1 MTDTVQALTFDAA
14 GTLIETA
21 EPVSDVY
28 ARVAGAYGIDMQAS
42 AIASAFRRAF
52 TQTPAPAF
60 SSSSLEQRDTL
71 ERMWW
76 RGLVEKVFA
85 QHTENKNFATMFDE
99 LYSYYALGTAWRLCP
114 DAKEVLTQ
122 LHNRKIKVAVLSN
135 FDSRLVNILK
145 ALDVADF
152 FDAIV
157 YSTLVGAAKPDAKIF
172 LAAMAALG
180 VEAKD
185 TLHVG
190 DDRIADYEGARACGM
205 HALLISDDDNLSDTI
220 PGLRH
225 VLERL

>member
-1 MTDTVQALTFDAA
+1 MTETVHAVTFDAA

-21 EPVSDVY
+21 EPVSNVY
-28 ARVAGAYGIDMQAS
+28 ARVARAHGINMPAT
-42 AIASAFRRAF
+42 AIASAFRSAF
-52 TQTPAPAF
+52 AQTPAPAF

-76 RGLVEKVFA
+76 RRLVEKVFA
-85 QHTENKNFATMFDE
+85 QHTENENFATMFNE
-99 LYSYYALGTAWRLCP
+99 LYGHYALGTAWRLCP
-114 DAKEVLTQ
+114 DAKEVLSQ
-122 LHNRKIKVAVLSN
+122 LHNRKIKIAVLSN

-145 ALDVADF
+145 ALDVADCLN
-152 FDAIV
+152 AII

-172 LAAMAALG
+172 SAALSALG

-190 DDRIADYEGARACGM
+190 DNATADYDGARACGM
-205 HALLISDDDNLSDTI
+205 RALLISENGNMTDAI
-220 PGLRH
+220 PRLRH